1 LRRVKPNSSI
11 PFQIAKMQDN
21 ERLRE
26 RFATY
31 PLPFLA
37 PDNPAK

>member
-1 LRRVKPNSSI
+1 M

-31 PLPFLA
+31 QLPFLA